1 MNAHVH
7 HHHGRH
13 DPSLDVEAPDPDC
26 EPGEDPLD
34 CEDAEDIEDD
44 SQITELN

>member
-13 DPSLDVEAPDPDC
+13 DPSLDVEPPEESGDSDGG
-26 EPGEDPLD
+26 EP
-34 CEDAEDIEDD
+34 DAEDVNDTIP
-44 SQITELN
+44 ELN